1 MQIEWL
7 SEKQGF
13 VDMLFVGF
21 RKDPH
26 PPGKTQRVGTVILKR
41 SYSIDASSGVLRPL
55 DDPVPIFIRDRQDN
69 LVRNSDFEVTED
81 LQFPDSGSST
91 KPALWIE
98 DGATADL
105 VPRQNLEEEG
115 LDNSWPV
122 DFVNKDQKNAVRL
135 SGTDPGGRLISD
147 RPISFP
153 KPLGG
158 RHFQFSF
165 YVRTDIDGA
174 KIDQVYL
181 REKSNS
187 DENEYPIRKNII
199 VGKRD
204 VFQRITGEWFSEEL
218 TTQDLALVLPVA
230 KHPTTGE
237 AVTTYYNMV
246 QLEERD
252 NVSEWDPDYVLRCE
266 SDLVPYKP
274 QSDIIVSGFARDSG
288 TYRVVVQGDGYTQT
302 VLERGCRADEKA
314 LFGWEPRAT
323 VDTVNSEVRLLY
335 RGHSQEITFSRD
347 GPPEW
352 PATTPEKDPLPDGF
366 DNAFF
371 NGYLRVGD
379 APAYLSSDA
388 RISVMRKDSADNYS
402 VIYAFS
408 LAGERFDAAY
418 YVLAGPDARDSEA
431 FWKRHA
437 LEMNLDTLVIEP
449 DNDTCYAVWRGVWD
463 FDQHADGDYRKIEI
477 VLL

>member
-1 MQIEWL
+1 MQIKWL

-13 VDMLFVGF
+13 ADMLFVGF
-21 RKDPH
+21 CKDPH

-41 SYSIDASSGVLRPL
+41 SYSIDALSGVLTPL
-55 DDPVPIFIRDRQDN
+55 NDPVPIFIRDRRDN
-69 LVRNSDFEVTED
+69 FVRNGDFEIPFED
-81 LQFPDSGSST
+81 LLRSDGSY
-91 KPALWIE
+91 AEQAWIE
-98 DGATADL
+98 DRTTAELIDL
-105 VPRQNLEEEG
+105 EDSYPNGE
-115 LDNSWPV
+115 P
-122 DFVNKDQKNAVRL
+122 KKAVRL
-135 SGTDPGGRLISD
+135 SGTDPNGRLTQT
-147 RPISFP
+147 ISFNE
-153 KPLGG
+153 PLGG
-158 RHFQFSF
+158 RCFQFSF
-165 YVRTDIDGA
+165 YIRTDTSKA
-174 KIDQVYL
+174 KLDKIYI
-181 REKSNS
+181 RGKS
-187 DENEYPIRKNII
+187 D
-199 VGKRD
+199 
-204 VFQRITGEWFSEEL
+204 SEEYFVREDITPEDEDGDLDELGFKRISTGGWFPAGLETKEL
-218 TTQDLALVLPVA
+218 TIVLPIA
-230 KHPTTGE
+230 TDPTSGA

-252 NVSEWDPDYVLRCE
+252 YVSEWDSDYVLRSE

-288 TYRVVVQGDGYTQT
+288 TYRVVVQEDGYTQT
-302 VLERGCRADEKA
+302 VLERECRADEKA

-352 PATTPEKDPLPDGF
+352 PAATPEKDPLPDGF

-388 RISVMRKDSADNYS
+388 RISIMRKDSTGNYS

-431 FWKRHA
+431 FWQRYA
-437 LEMNLDTLVIEP
+437 LEMNLDTLVVEP

-463 FDQHADGDYRKIEI
+463 FDRHADGDYRKIEI